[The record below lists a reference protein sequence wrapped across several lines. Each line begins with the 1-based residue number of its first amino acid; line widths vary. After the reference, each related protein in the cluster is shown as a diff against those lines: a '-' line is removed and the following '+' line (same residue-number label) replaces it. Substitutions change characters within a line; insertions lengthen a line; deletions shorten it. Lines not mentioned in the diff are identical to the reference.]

1 MPSIFPLVRN
11 TLNHSGVFEVTSSI
25 FGPVFMT
32 MESLFGTWGVLSI
45 KDAYSNMV
53 ICNIHSYLPPMT
65 LKGPTHFGKV
75 MSSPW
80 IDIQPETGGP
90 LSWTSYWIYKS
101 TLVPWFLRKK
111 IEHYGFCNRQ
121 MTITW
126 SLIYQ
131 QTLAS
136 LVSFMKVLQEMFCNL
151 SYCPL
156 LAWPILADRKKWK
169 IPEDVMKGNFR
180 FLLWIWP
187 SITALPVESTSKCT
201 KHHSFNTVGAF
212 TLLGNAITKNVTV
225 NKSLLQRSFQSSKED
240 GLVN

>member
-121 MTITW
+121 MTTTW

-156 LAWPILADRKKWK
+156 LAWPILADRKNEK
-169 IPEDVMKGNFR
+169 
-180 FLLWIWP
+180 FLKMLWREILDSSSGFDHRLQLSQWNP
-187 SITALPVESTSKCT
+187 QVNAQNTI
-201 KHHSFNTVGAF
+201 HS
-212 TLLGNAITKNVTV
+212 TLLEH
-225 NKSLLQRSFQSSKED
+225 LLC
-240 GLVN
+240 